1 MCTLYNKLLKIS
13 LKIDIL
19 LIDGEIFGANRTIDA
34 VVGTTHETYKYGDA
48 SVAVISSSLSLV
60 E

>member
-1 MCTLYNKLLKIS
+1 MCTTNYLKTLLE
-13 LKIDIL
+13 IDIF

-34 VVGTTHETYKYGDA
+34 VVGTTHETYKCDDA
-48 SVAVISSSLSLV
+48 AVASISSCLSFV

>member
-1 MCTLYNKLLKIS
+1 MKS
-13 LKIDIL
+13 LEICIKSDVL
-19 LIDGEIFGANRTIDA
+19 LIEGDSFGANRTIDA
-34 VVGTTHETYKYGDA
+34 VVGTTHKTYKYGDA